1 MNKYLFLPLFFIAL
15 LLNSCAMQSSII
27 KSGYDFSKIKRIAV
41 LDFTPATGHPVSGT
55 MASDI
60 FVKYMLKAGYEVI
73 ERSQLDEILKE
84 KNISS
89 AGLLDKK
96 NIQKLLGIDALIAG
110 SVEAYIPETDIYD
123 GIYPRFI
130 AAQVGIGARMIDVQT
145 GETLWSGSASY
156 DGMNTQ
162 IAAEYLISSIVRELQ
177 NDIKSTEEIS
187 K

>member
-1 MNKYLFLPLFFIAL
+1 MSRYLYIPLFISAL
-15 LLNSCAMQSSII
+15 FLNSCAIQSSIT

-41 LDFTPATGHPVSGT
+41 LDFKDASGHPVSGT

-60 FVKYMLKAGYEVI
+60 FVKYMLKAGYEVL

-96 NIQKLLGIDALIAG
+96 NIQKLTGIDALIAG

-123 GIYPRFI
+123 GSYPRFI

-145 GETLWSGSASY
+145 GETLWSGSGSY

-162 IAAEYLISSIVRELQ
+162 IAAEYLIASIVREFQ
-177 NDIKSTEEIS
+177 NDIKSTQGI
-187 K
+187 KQ